1 MTLSRIIISEINEQ
15 QVIYLQEVDG
25 DRTFPILIGIFEA
38 TSIDRRVKDYQSPR
52 PLTHDLVV
60 STVEQLGAELD
71 SVVISE
77 LRDHTY
83 YAKLRIRQDGDLI
96 EIDSRPSDAIAVAV
110 TCNPQL
116 PIYVSEEVLEDVL
129 EE

>member
-1 MTLSRIIISEINEQ
+1 M
-15 QVIYLQEVDG
+15 
-25 DRTFPILIGIFEA
+25 
-38 TSIDRRVKDYQSPR
+38 
-52 PLTHDLVV
+52 
-60 STVEQLGAELD
+60 EQLGAELD